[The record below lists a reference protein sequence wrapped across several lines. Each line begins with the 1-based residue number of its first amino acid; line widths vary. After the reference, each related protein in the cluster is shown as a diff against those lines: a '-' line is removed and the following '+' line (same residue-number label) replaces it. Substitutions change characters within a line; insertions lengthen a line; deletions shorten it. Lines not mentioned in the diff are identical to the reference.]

1 MKINK
6 QPNKT
11 LAPLSADL
19 LHLKTQLLEA
29 SVDAI
34 PALIHTFNEWKYP
47 RGDFFQWIPVLNKFD
62 ELLDKACRDHG
73 LYDGVQTRPF
83 AESTCRL
90 ICAILWFTRMLMEN
104 CINRN
109 LYNSFAQLRA
119 LLYTC
124 HLDVLEDTLY
134 IVLRISQRM
143 TMHHQRSS
151 RSTLTQFKKVALVLG
166 ESWDHGSVRF
176 KLTDVAGPAET
187 VGANPA
193 ALHFAFY
200 QTNPDTANAGHVV
213 VTLAPTECQGQPA
226 VALFQA
232 LVQRHAVPTD
242 QHLRLFHRILVAQH
256 FHDPPTRHR
265 LLTCRLI
272 AMALQVMI
280 LNEHELNRGL
290 FLYQSDIGQNLTDL
304 LHQHQSISHPV
315 QTAAMYLLEALIR
328 QRSLIQEVLT
338 ALNVSASHGVLMNML
353 RQLFP
358 EEPAASEPDAL
369 PQTYTDALC
378 SLLSA
383 IATNPNGSQLL
394 ISAGVVSAFVG
405 FLTNRQLTRK
415 RALAK
420 ATRLLDNLIY
430 SYTSAFTSFCS
441 ANGVSALVERI
452 GHEVQDI
459 LQLRDQPT
467 ATSEGMM
474 EVEGM
479 PMQPGAAFEQVPLP
493 TATMLKDLLRFLQHM
508 MNSAETADRLRN
520 LVETPLPKTMLHI
533 VRYPELFGSSIYVYT
548 LNIMASFI
556 HNEPT
561 SLAILQEL
569 HLPQTFLKALKRGI
583 LQSSDVFTSLPN
595 AMGAV
600 CLNQAGLD
608 YFIEQNP
615 LIEYFAAFT
624 SMDHVRSLQETDI
637 PAVAGAGVDEL
648 IRHHPPLKPLVVKCL
663 HTVLD
668 TLREYGRVGSPP
680 NLATPEK
687 IQLRTSDDS
696 VTAEDKDRTPDE
708 MVLSQMIEALCR
720 FLEGFFQN
728 PQHRSD
734 VARDL
739 GVGFLLE
746 VLQFPALPFDF
757 LNSRGWGSLVGL
769 FKTIIDVSY
778 AETSSRP
785 RNQLRMNGLD
795 GVGSEPAAQAT
806 NTRDGESDTND
817 NALSRSA
824 PTDQALPTASEA
836 PPAPGPEPP
845 STAPSSSVPATT
857 MQTTEEPAATT
868 DPVRLL
874 IDAIQQ
880 TLQGS
885 SILSHYQPLADTAA
899 GSTVRWARG
908 DTPDTN
914 PRFRELVTLAGLV
927 ALFAELYV
935 PFNHHGPSYTTITSW
950 LMSSAYNGLLV
961 RLGELYQFAVWEGIH
976 LQSLS
981 LPATP
986 AEPCEPSYV
995 LANARYLEALLAKV
1009 RASVAHMAANMST
1022 YVVSRRPLTSEPR
1035 QEALATAQQLAD
1047 VFINHVTWLGL
1058 ESSQTR
1064 SAFVWHYYLAV
1075 LGHLAVVFVDGSS
1088 SLHLQLPVWVPF
1100 IKRGGLDALL
1110 SLLDVAWQQA
1120 SPATRTKQRA
1130 AESARAPSGT
1140 LSNQKDLAPLLTTM
1154 DCDQLIDQVL
1164 EALFSLLQFF
1174 VNHKLIHESPHVS
1187 HLTTK
1192 DKAPSD
1198 PDYFQVNAFVVQVR
1212 AQIMPKLL
1220 ACWQSPELTK
1230 FSYHVVQTLCECL
1243 VPILKREGE
1252 KKPAVEPGITL
1263 ANPLAPLLPQLTTGL
1278 PVSADA
1284 LRSLEDMGFPR
1295 SRAEY
1300 ALRRNFNNVVQA
1312 ANYLA
1317 SLSEYE
1323 PASQATSAP
1332 PPPPPSD
1339 ARPETPSPAAAEPS
1353 HDPRAAPGDTLASV
1367 MDVEN
1372 AETNPAPAGSANDA
1386 DLTPTM
1392 PNKLAEYRLA
1402 FGETGLGRLVEL
1414 LLSYPEAIFQFKAI
1428 AAQLC
1433 AHDHATVVPRLMEW
1447 ITSAGEAALCS
1458 CNAVSSPAA
1467 NMSES
1472 GTVMSANHRYALAL
1486 RLLAL
1491 LLNDTKVQHKV
1502 YTSSLSL
1509 VETLLR
1515 QVGQVATRPDE
1526 LATEADTPLDTDALQ
1541 LFTTSNPRAHYVGN
1555 AQCPKLPSW
1564 LSSALVVLETYL
1576 RLTDEPKAAT
1586 PPENQTTLIQPA
1598 ALRIEDTPS
1607 AAIAPSSSD
1616 PSNASPSVPQALSL
1630 NAKLALVPS
1639 ILRLLSTEVNSTTGQ
1654 VYALLSL
1661 LVQLTRTAEC
1671 AREFAR
1677 LDGVPLLLTPLKD
1690 GRVLF
1695 RMQRD
1700 FVLLVLRHVLE
1711 QPTVLQAMMSR
1722 RIKQWL
1728 GAPRT
1733 RLLEVNTLV
1742 RHNASLALRAPD
1754 CFLRAVA
1761 ATCHLPNYDPN
1772 ARSHPVASKPESSD
1786 ETFVEHLKTDDLADL
1801 KNVVEPVVRY
1811 LMHAVLSLREP
1822 QQALE
1827 AQVDQSPADAPHS
1840 PPPALA
1846 TALDSSAAT
1855 EDSTAKSATAGD
1867 PATQKFKHPLSQAKT
1882 QLFHLIS
1889 YRCFLLTALT
1899 ELLSAFPGLQV
1910 MLLDDFKPC
1919 AHPSPATPLPKG
1931 TVRGIPHPRP
1941 SPTRSKFLHHLLW
1954 DLLSPSSQ
1962 YFRGHH
1968 HLSVS
1973 FQQYLCVDGLLSSVC
1988 LESRHGGQ
1996 STPNAVTDDLTLSM
2010 QPVTN
2015 AIRTFVLDGI
2025 ATLIPETMHGQG
2037 AVHAR
2042 YSRIWALATLCDRLL
2057 VTRALKKSAGRDST
2071 SNSNREL
2078 AVDMLDHD
2086 FVGLLTGV
2094 VAELD
2099 LNHPHCNTMLTS
2111 VLRPLELLTE
2121 LSSKRS
2127 KQTSQSANGTAP
2139 PTDATA
2145 DAALLPERQQDGAT
2159 GMHRE
2164 DPPVSG
2170 ESPASSEQ
2178 RALADTSQ
2186 VRSMS
2191 PSALSQDE
2199 EEGERSADDLVDEDI
2214 PDLYRTSA
2222 LGMIDGAAAMT
2233 EEDGLDEE
2241 GYEEDGYDEGE
2252 FTDDY
2257 DATGSDFS
2265 DSELDD
2271 NMEIV
2276 LSRTYEDDETDEAD
2290 GHDGSGT
2297 EGHGTDGEH
2306 GSTRL
2311 GHDHDMAFSDD
2322 YTDDDHEDDGSSDG
2336 ATPELMWQ
2344 MDDVPF
2350 DNADLLDDGGE
2361 SAADTTGQGSLA
2373 GRRTSRQ
2380 DGGLFPELARRR
2392 SRHTGPGPSGGVG
2405 QLDPLATSSL
2415 FDPAFLD
2422 ELGADD
2428 SSSMGDDMEMEVM
2441 DDDEDDVVEEDD
2453 LAEEYHTI
2461 MHEFSAMPFPPP
2473 IRSEGLLP
2481 LGLEAGPLGQPRRL
2495 ANDEEVTIS
2504 RSRQREMTMEFP
2516 DEAPGF
2522 SSRSLFLPPG
2532 GEMHLYPSARELSG
2546 TASLGAEM
2554 GGDNVHPLLV
2564 NEHVPGPTAQEM
2576 AMILNRSEGAETHQ
2590 IPQLAGMMVGPDGAR
2605 ALSQAL
2611 TRQGAYGLPARLSGH
2626 TMEGFGLSDL
2636 SSMRHRRMQ
2645 VTGSSE
2651 TRRLLPPWNASGQL
2665 PNAQGSS
2672 DDTSTESPADIA
2684 WNELRFAEYI
2694 RYFSPKT
2701 TQERWVQENNL
2712 LYRSHSFTYAQRLIQ
2727 DTLAVLIPPPTSAP
2741 ASPGPAAETAPSPSP
2756 GNRDTAPSAQLPAPV
2771 PEDTTPEI
2779 DIEGHSSPELASPP
2793 QSAAASPP
2801 PSADAEMAP
2810 ASQTDSP
2817 APSPSPAPS
2826 RSPSPPASET
2836 QHEATGGDQSN
2847 AVTITD
2853 DQVMVG
2859 GRVIDIS
2866 NTGIDPTFLAALPE
2880 ELRLEVLREHVPSAA
2895 AQPAPPAHDM
2905 ALDTSDEISAEFLDA
2920 LPPDIRQE
2928 VLEQQALDRR
2938 RRQLLQRSWPVQPS
2952 GTTEASDATG
2962 SAPPTSTAPP
2972 AATDLSGFGTA
2983 STRSPWPSLLDGFDL
2998 GNADPFPRWTMPPA
3012 QFLSSGRG
3020 APGNQPT
3027 ARATI
3032 LPPTHVATLTVGPAG
3047 ANRASAFARALA
3059 LAPGPSS
3066 ANGAMLHPPPR
3077 PPATRTTGLTSD
3089 AAQLLSRQELAAL
3102 ARLLFVPTQMVNDQL
3117 LPSVLLNLCDNSKT
3131 RSDLIAFL
3139 LSVLQ
3144 EGAQDFT
3151 DVDRCLSH
3159 LSQRSSKALAT
3170 PSKTPIK
3177 GRSAPLTPAR
3187 PLPFA
3192 HSAQDSE
3199 VASTSFPA
3207 FIFPLA
3213 GLALD
3218 SIPNLPAQCSLNAL
3232 ISFVEYNHAA
3242 TQFFLTEND
3251 HLCLR
3256 KPHRKGKQRDKQAV
3270 ISKYPVVVLLGLLDR
3285 PTIMDNSLLVEN
3297 LMYLLATVCRVLP
3310 ALVRKHQRHAP
3321 STPTAVAADPA
3332 PSSATSGP
3340 ATTPGRPAPIKP
3352 SPPLPVIP
3360 AHYAQAVVNALTHG
3374 ECSSRTFQ
3382 YTLTLIQH
3390 LLVLPEAGQAIV
3402 DELVQ
3407 SAQRLA
3413 NQVLANLAELI
3424 PRLQGQL
3431 AEDELAND
3439 DLTPFTPASSNQ
3451 AKMLR
3456 VLKTLDYVYHKQ
3468 QTQASNDAITAP
3480 TNEDTTTA
3488 MDVDAPG
3495 ATASGPVATT
3505 RDSISAALVNG
3516 FAKFRTLWI
3525 RLGEALRM
3533 ILDKPALSHVATVL
3547 LPLIES
3553 FMVVSHHVVS
3563 QTGGPAEVKSQDAS
3577 PIERDLHSSS
3587 PEEFFL
3593 MFTEHHRKVLNTLVR
3608 NNPSLM
3614 SGSFALLVHNPKVL
3628 EFDNKRNYFTQQLHK
3643 RASGREVHSSLRLN
3657 VRRQYVFEDS
3667 FHQLQGHNGREIK
3680 YGKLNVKFYHEEGID
3695 MGGVT
3700 REWFQVLSRQMFNPD
3715 YALFKTSAVDKVTYQ
3730 PNPASWVN
3738 PDHLM
3743 YFKFVGRIIGKAI
3756 FDGRLLDCYFTRS
3769 FYKHMLGRSV
3779 DYRDME
3785 AIDPEYYKSLVWML
3799 EHDITD
3805 VFDLTFSL
3813 EVEEFGKE
3821 STVEL
3826 KPNGSEIPVTEE
3838 NKHEYVRL
3846 VCEQRLT
3853 RSIQDQ
3859 IDHFLTGFHDVIPR
3873 DLVQIFNEQELELL
3887 ISGLPD
3893 IDIDDWKNNTE
3904 YRGYSVSSLQIRWFW
3919 RGVRSFDQEE
3929 RAKLLQFVTGTS
3941 KVPLQGFSALQ
3952 GSTGIQKFQ
3961 VHKDFSAT
3969 SRLPSAHTCFNQLDL
3984 PEYETYEQLRSQL
3997 LLAINECSTG
4007 FSLA

>member
-34 PALIHTFNEWKYP
+34 PALIHTFKEWKYP
-47 RGDFFQWIPVLNKFD
+47 RGDFFQWIPVLNRFD
-62 ELLDKACRDHG
+62 ELLDEACRNHG

-124 HLDVLEDTLY
+124 HIGVLEDTLY

-166 ESWDHGSVRF
+166 ESWDHGSVRY
-176 KLTDVAGPAET
+176 KLTDVAGPAEM
-187 VGANPA
+187 VGTSAT
-193 ALHFAFY
+193 ALQFAFY
-200 QTNPDTANAGHVV
+200 QTNPDAANAGHVV
-213 VTLAPTECQGQPA
+213 VTLSPAECQGQPA
-226 VALFQA
+226 VALFQV
-232 LVQRHAVPTD
+232 LVQRHAVPAD
-242 QHLRLFHRILVAQH
+242 QHLRLFYRILVAQNL
-256 FHDPPTRHR
+256 HDPPTRHR

-304 LHQHQSISHPV
+304 LHQHPAVSYPV

-338 ALNVSASHGVLMNML
+338 SLNVSASHGVLMNML
-353 RQLFP
+353 RLLFP
-358 EEPAASEPDAL
+358 EEPAASEPSAL

-394 ISAGVVSAFVG
+394 ISAGMVSAFVG

-430 SYTSAFTSFCS
+430 SYASAFTSFCS

-459 LQLRDQPT
+459 LRLRDQPT
-467 ATSEGMM
+467 AASEGMM
-474 EVEGM
+474 EVEEA
-479 PMQPGAAFEQVPLP
+479 PTKPRPAFEQVPLP

-508 MNSAETADRLRN
+508 LNSAETADRLRN

-548 LNIMASFI
+548 MNIMASFI

-569 HLPQTFLKALKRGI
+569 HLPQTFVKALKRGI

-600 CLNQAGLD
+600 CLNQAGID

-637 PAVAGAGVDEL
+637 PAVAGSNVDEL

-663 HTVLD
+663 HKVLD
-668 TLREYGRVGSPP
+668 TLRDYGRVGSPP
-680 NLATPEK
+680 HLATPEK
-687 IQLRTSDDS
+687 IQLRTAADDA
-696 VTAEDKDRTPDE
+696 TADDKDRTADE
-708 MVLSQMIEALCR
+708 MILSQMIEALCR

-734 VARDL
+734 VARNL

-778 AETSSRP
+778 AETLSRP
-785 RNQLRMNGLD
+785 RNQLRTNGLD
-795 GVGSEPAAQAT
+795 GAGNDTTAQAT
-806 NTRDGESDTND
+806 NTREGDGAGDS
-817 NALSRSA
+817 LSGSVPTQQTTSTA
-824 PTDQALPTASEA
+824 PEATPT
-836 PPAPGPEPP
+836 PAPEPP
-845 STAPSSSVPATT
+845 STAPTSSAPTAIAGTN
-857 MQTTEEPAATT
+857 EEPTSAT

-874 IDAIQQ
+874 IDTIQRA
-880 TLQGS
+880 LQGS
-885 SILSHYQPLADTAA
+885 AILSHYRPLADAA
-899 GSTVRWARG
+899 SGSSIHWARG
-908 DTPDTN
+908 DTSDAN
-914 PRFRELVTLAGLV
+914 PRFRELVTLTGLV

-950 LMSSAYNGLLV
+950 LMSPAYRGLLV

-976 LQSLS
+976 LQSLTPS
-981 LPATP
+981 ATP
-986 AEPCEPSYV
+986 SESNGPSYV
-995 LANARYLEALLAKV
+995 LANARCLEALLAKV
-1009 RASVAHMAANMST
+1009 RASVAHMSANMST

-1047 VFINHVTWLGL
+1047 VFINHVTWLDL

-1064 SAFVWHYYLAV
+1064 SAFDWHYYLAV

-1100 IKRGGLDALL
+1100 VKRGGLDALL
-1110 SLLDVAWQQA
+1110 RLLEVAWQQA

-1130 AESARAPSGT
+1130 AESAPASSPGT
-1140 LSNQKDLAPLLTTM
+1140 LTSHKDSTPLLATM

-1164 EALFSLLQFF
+1164 EGLFSLLQFF
-1174 VNHKLIHESPHVS
+1174 VNHKLIHESPHLS

-1192 DKAPSD
+1192 DKSPSD

-1220 ACWQSPELTK
+1220 ACWKSPDLTK

-1243 VPILKREGE
+1243 VLILKQEGE
-1252 KKPAVEPGITL
+1252 KKPTTEPGITL
-1263 ANPLAPLLPQLTTGL
+1263 TNPLAPLLPQVTTGL

-1295 SRAEY
+1295 TRAEY

-1317 SLSEYE
+1317 TLSEYE
-1323 PASQATSAP
+1323 PVSQAPSDP
-1332 PPPPPSD
+1332 QPPSD
-1339 ARPETPSPAAAEPS
+1339 VRSEASSPADAGDTPSHEAHAAS
-1353 HDPRAAPGDTLASV
+1353 GGTLASA
-1367 MDVEN
+1367 MDVEDT
-1372 AETNPAPAGSANDA
+1372 ETNPAPASSASDA
-1386 DLTPTM
+1386 DPTLTLSST
-1392 PNKLAEYRLA
+1392 LAEYRQE
-1402 FGETGLGRLVEL
+1402 FGEMGLDRLAEL

-1433 AHDHATVVPRLMEW
+1433 AHDHTTVVPYLLDW
-1447 ITSAGEAALCS
+1447 VTLAGEVALGSCDAVTTPPDVGRSAA
-1458 CNAVSSPAA
+1458 
-1467 NMSES
+1467 
-1472 GTVMSANHRYALAL
+1472 TMSANHRYAFAL
-1486 RLLAL
+1486 RFLAL
-1491 LLNDTKVQHKV
+1491 LLNDAKVQYKV
-1502 YTSSLSL
+1502 YAASHSL
-1509 VETLLR
+1509 VETLLH
-1515 QVGQVATRPDE
+1515 QVDQVATRPDE
-1526 LATEADTPLDTDALQ
+1526 WATKTDTPLDTDALQ
-1541 LFTTSNPRAHYVGN
+1541 LFATANRHAYYVGN

-1564 LSSALVVLETYL
+1564 LSSALVVLEAYF
-1576 RLTDEPKAAT
+1576 RLTDEPKAA
-1586 PPENQTTLIQPA
+1586 PSSGDQTTLTHPA
-1598 ALRIEDTPS
+1598 VSRTEDAES
-1607 AAIAPSSSD
+1607 SAIAPPLDPLQSSTVS
-1616 PSNASPSVPQALSL
+1616 PQALGL
-1630 NAKLALVPS
+1630 DAKLALVPS
-1639 ILRLLSTEVNSTTGQ
+1639 ILHLLSAEVNSTTGQ
-1654 VYALLSL
+1654 LYALLSL
-1661 LVQLTRTAEC
+1661 LVQLTRTAAC
-1671 AREFAR
+1671 AQEFVR
-1677 LDGVPLLLTPLKD
+1677 LDGVPLLLAPLKD

-1695 RMQRD
+1695 RLQRD
-1700 FVLLVLRHVLE
+1700 FVLLILRHVLE
-1711 QPTVLQAMMSR
+1711 QPVVLQAMMSR

-1728 GAPRT
+1728 SAPRT

-1772 ARSHPVASKPESSD
+1772 ARSHPVAPKPESTD
-1786 ETFVEHLKTDDLADL
+1786 ESTVESPKADAVASL
-1801 KNVVEPVVRY
+1801 NTVVEPVVGY
-1811 LMHAVLSLREP
+1811 LMQAVLALREP
-1822 QQALE
+1822 QRVLE
-1827 AQVDQSPADAPHS
+1827 AQVDHDQAEAPHTM
-1840 PPPALA
+1840 PPAA
-1846 TALDSSAAT
+1846 APTLDVSAAS
-1855 EDSTAKSATAGD
+1855 EDPGAKSAAAVE
-1867 PATQKFKHPLSQAKT
+1867 PATQPFKRPLSQAET

-1899 ELLSAFPGLQV
+1899 ELLSAFPRLQV
-1910 MLLDDFKPC
+1910 MLLDDFKPS
-1919 AHPSPATPLPKG
+1919 AHPSPVTPIAKDTG
-1931 TVRGIPHPRP
+1931 RRTPHPRP
-1941 SPTRSKFLHHLLW
+1941 SSTRSEFLHHLLW
-1954 DLLSPSSQ
+1954 DLLSPGSQ

-1968 HLSVS
+1968 QLSAT
-1973 FQQYLCVDGLLSSVC
+1973 FQQYLCVDGLLSSLC
-1988 LESRHGGQ
+1988 LENRYGALSI
-1996 STPNAVTDDLTLSM
+1996 PNATTDGLTVSM

-2015 AIRTFVLDGI
+2015 AIRSFVLDGI
-2025 ATLIPETMHGQG
+2025 ATLIPETMHDQG
-2037 AVHAR
+2037 GVHAC

-2057 VTRALKKSAGRDST
+2057 VTRALKKSGGRDST

-2078 AVDMLDHD
+2078 AAEMLDRD

-2099 LNHPHCNTMLTS
+2099 LNYPHCNAMLTS
-2111 VLRPLELLTE
+2111 VLRPLEMLTE

-2127 KQTSQSANGTAP
+2127 KQASQAADGTTPA
-2139 PTDATA
+2139 TDATA
-2145 DAALLPERQQDGAT
+2145 LPERRQSGVPGAHPEGAAVGGET
-2159 GMHRE
+2159 
-2164 DPPVSG
+2164 SG
-2170 ESPASSEQ
+2170 HSEQ
-2178 RALADTSQ
+2178 PALADTSQ
-2186 VRSMS
+2186 SQPMS
-2191 PSALSQDE
+2191 PMALSHDE
-2199 EEGERSADDLVDEDI
+2199 AEGEGSADDLVDEDI

-2233 EEDGLDEE
+2233 EEDDLDEE

-2252 FTDDY
+2252 YTDDY
-2257 DATGSDFS
+2257 DATGSDYS

-2276 LSRTYEDDETDEAD
+2276 LSRTYEDDDGDETDD
-2290 GHDGSGT
+2290 HDGTGT
-2297 EGHGTDGEH
+2297 EEHDTDGEH
-2306 GSTRL
+2306 SPASL
-2311 GHDHDMAFSDD
+2311 DHDHDMGFSE
-2322 YTDDDHEDDGSSDG
+2322 DDHEDDGSSEG

-2344 MDDVPF
+2344 MDDIPF
-2350 DNADLLDDGGE
+2350 D
-2361 SAADTTGQGSLA
+2361 SAALVDDDEEEAPDATDQVLSA
-2373 GRRTSRQ
+2373 GRRAPRH
-2380 DGGLFPELARRR
+2380 DGNLFPELTRRR
-2392 SRHTGPGPSGGVG
+2392 SRATGPGPSGGAG
-2405 QLDPLATSSL
+2405 QLEPLATSSL

-2428 SSSMGDDMEMEVM
+2428 SSSMGDDMDMEVM
-2441 DDDEDDVVEEDD
+2441 DEDDEDDVVEEDD

-2461 MHEFSAMPFPPP
+2461 MHEFSAMPFPPR

-2481 LGLEAGPLGQPRRL
+2481 VGLEAGPPGQPRRL
-2495 ANDEEVTIS
+2495 ANDEEVTTS
-2504 RSRQREMTMEFP
+2504 RSRQRELTMEFP
-2516 DEAPGF
+2516 DGAPGF

-2532 GEMHLYPSARELSG
+2532 NEMHLYSATRELGGLTGLS
-2546 TASLGAEM
+2546 ADM
-2554 GGDNVHPLLV
+2554 GSDNVHPLLV
-2564 NEHVPGPTAQEM
+2564 NEHIPGPTAQEV
-2576 AMILNRSEGAETHQ
+2576 ALILSRPEGVDLHQ
-2590 IPQLAGMMVGPDGAR
+2590 IPQLTGMMVGPDGAR

-2611 TRQGAYGLPARLSGH
+2611 TRHGAHGLPARLSGH

-2651 TRRLLPPWNASGQL
+2651 TRRPLPPWSASGQL
-2665 PNAQGSS
+2665 PNAPGSS
-2672 DDTSTESPADIA
+2672 GDHSTEPPGGGIE

-2694 RYFSPKT
+2694 RSFFPKT
-2701 TQERWVQENNL
+2701 TQERWVQENNI

-2727 DTLAVLIPPPTSAP
+2727 DTLAVLTPPPPSGPTSPVPAVEAASSLSPGDRIPALSTQPSAP
-2741 ASPGPAAETAPSPSP
+2741 NPT
-2756 GNRDTAPSAQLPAPV
+2756 
-2771 PEDTTPEI
+2771 DTTPEI
-2779 DIEGHSSPELASPP
+2779 DIEGHSSPEPLNSPL

-2801 PSADAEMAP
+2801 LSTDAEMAP
-2810 ASQTDSP
+2810 PPQAESP
-2817 APSPSPAPS
+2817 APSSSPSPS
-2826 RSPSPPASET
+2826 RSPSPSATESHNAAS
-2836 QHEATGGDQSN
+2836 GGDQSN
-2847 AVTITD
+2847 AVTVTD

-2880 ELRLEVLREHVPSAA
+2880 ELRLEVLQEHVPSAA
-2895 AQPAPPAHDM
+2895 APPAASTHDM
-2905 ALDTSDEISAEFLDA
+2905 ALDTTDEISAEFLDA

-2928 VLEQQALDRR
+2928 VLEQQAMDRR

-2952 GTTEASDATG
+2952 GATETSAAPGSASHTSA
-2962 SAPPTSTAPP
+2962 APPTAI
-2972 AATDLSGFGTA
+2972 DLEGFGTA
-2983 STRSPWPSLLDGFDL
+2983 STRSPWPSLLDGFNL
-2998 GNADPFPRWTMPPA
+2998 GSADSFPHWTMPPTH
-3012 QFLSSGRG
+3012 FRSPDHG
-3020 APGNQPT
+3020 ATGNQPT

-3032 LPPTHVATLTVGPAG
+3032 LPSAHITSLATGSMGGAG
-3047 ANRASAFARALA
+3047 ANRASAFARALG

-3066 ANGAMLHPPPR
+3066 GSGAILHPPPR
-3077 PPATRTTGLTSD
+3077 PPITRTPRLKSD
-3089 AAQLLSRQELAAL
+3089 AVQLLSRQELAAL

-3117 LPSVLLNLCDNSKT
+3117 LPSVLLHLCENSKT

-3151 DVDRCLSH
+3151 DVDRCLGH

-3170 PSKTPIK
+3170 PSKTPTK
-3177 GRSAPLTPAR
+3177 GKSAPLTPAR

-3192 HSAQDSE
+3192 RSAQG
-3199 VASTSFPA
+3199 AATSFPA

-3242 TQFFLTEND
+3242 TQFFLTENEQ
-3251 HLCLR
+3251 LCLR

-3270 ISKYPVVVLLGLLDR
+3270 ISKYPVVVLLSLLDR

-3310 ALVRKHQRHAP
+3310 ALVRKHQRHSTGAP
-3321 STPTAVAADPA
+3321 STSAAESASSPAADDA
-3332 PSSATSGP
+3332 AASSS
-3340 ATTPGRPAPIKP
+3340 RPVPTKP
-3352 SPPLPVIP
+3352 SPQLPVIP
-3360 AHYAQAVVNALTHG
+3360 AHYAQAVVNALTYG

-3402 DELVQ
+3402 GELVQ

-3413 NQVLANLAELI
+3413 DLVLTNLAELI
-3424 PRLQGQL
+3424 PRLQDQQ

-3468 QTQASNDAITAP
+3468 QAQATNDSTTAS
-3480 TNEDTTTA
+3480 TNEGTTTA

-3495 ATASGPVATT
+3495 TTAAIPLVTT
-3505 RDSISAALVNG
+3505 SDSISAALVDG

-3525 RLGEALRM
+3525 RLGEALRL
-3533 ILDKPALSHVATVL
+3533 ILEKPALSHVATVL

-3563 QTGGPAEVKSQDAS
+3563 QTGGTAEVKSQDAS
-3577 PIERDLHSSS
+3577 PIERDLHSST
-3587 PEEFFL
+3587 PEDFFL
-3593 MFTEHHRKVLNTLVR
+3593 TFTEHHRKVLNTLVR

-3667 FHQLQGHNGREIK
+3667 FHQLQGHSGREIK

-3826 KPNGSEIPVTEE
+3826 KPGGSEIPVTEE

-3853 RSIQDQ
+3853 RSIKDQ

-3904 YRGYSVSSLQIRWFW
+3904 YRGYTMSSLQIRWFW